1 MTDRTLSD
9 FDIQDAGSF
18 VVLYAITSAA
28 VDWRDENLPEDA
40 QQWAG
45 GTVIERRYF
54 EPIYNGIIADGLTI
68 S

>member
-1 MTDRTLSD
+1 MSNPISD

-18 VVLYAITSAA
+18 VVLHAISAA
-28 VDWRDENLPEDA
+28 AIEWRDENLPYDA

-45 GTVIERRYF
+45 GTVIEHRYF
-54 EPIYNGIIADGLTI
+54 EPIYEGILADGLSI